1 MYPSEQA
8 HVKRVLQLAD
18 ECTDFRWVTKDEL
31 VSLLLFVVYGQQ
43 CLSQIDREL
52 RGWTLRQSGVSCL
65 LVVKTTLNEVPH
77 VVFTTARNPTD
88 CIRVFIRKLYADTC
102 EWVPDKY
109 A

>member
-1 MYPSEQA
+1 MYPTDQA
-8 HVKRVLQLAD
+8 HVKRVLSLTE

-31 VSLLLFVVYGQQ
+31 AALLLFVVYGQQ
-43 CLSQIDREL
+43 CLSQINREL
-52 RGWTLRQSGVSCL
+52 RGWTLRQKGVTCL
-65 LVVKTTLNEVPH
+65 LVVKVTFDGVPQ

-102 EWVPDKY
+102 EWVPDQY